1 MPGAH
6 ELFDAMT
13 PMDIIEKDTSFYKLV
28 RPFLGPK
35 AMAMYERQKA
45 ERARSA

>member
-13 PMDIIEKDTSFYKLV
+13 PYDIMEKDTSFYKLV
-28 RPFLGPK
+28 RPFLGPRALDIYRK
-35 AMAMYERQKA
+35 QKNAMERGT
-45 ERARSA
+45 